1 LELNWNLEFGAWN
14 LKSMRILFIQPT
26 ADKKGHYGKYSVNL
40 CQQLAKQG
48 HEVVLFTNKVEPER
62 FMKEEPL
69 FKVVEH
75 GGGIYSFE
83 KFDEA
88 KKTKPWLYLLGYLRN
103 SFVITRTAFR
113 YSKRERFD
121 IIQVTDVEFGILSLL
136 LLLYRKH
143 LSPVVLLLH
152 AANFSFSK
160 YPGNIIFRFYKVFQ
174 REILRTRIG
183 REIKA
188 IVTLGEYHKE
198 ELQKQFRL
206 PAAFPIKVIYDGAEP
221 PTVWLSREEA
231 RQKLGIYCDGQIFL
245 LFGNLRKD
253 KGIEYLLEAAQLL
266 SNKKPAFGADSLGN
280 ANNSGALELSS
291 TSSIAAGLPKIKNP
305 AKSEASD
312 EFRNDPIKPDLAST
326 NSIANQK
333 ALSSPLSRGPAENR
347 TPETLMPNQVSD
359 HPGPTAKTLYQK
371 NYDFK
376 ILIAGSPFDYEP
388 KDISDMVMK
397 FGLEDKV
404 ILRLGYISDEELPL
418 YFFAADCVIFPYR
431 KIYTGGTGPLLK
443 EAAMF
448 KKPVIVSDVS
458 EMGRLVKNREMGL
471 VFEPENAGDL
481 ARRIREFLQT
491 PGGKRREWGENAFN
505 AANTWEKMAKQYLE
519 IYRDLLRFIE
529 IH

>member
-1 LELNWNLEFGAWN
+1 M
-14 LKSMRILFIQPT
+14 KILFVQPT

-48 HEVVLFTNKVEPER
+48 HDVVLFTNKVEPER
-62 FMKEEPL
+62 FIKEEPL
-69 FKVVEH
+69 FKVVEY

-103 SFVITRTAFR
+103 SWIITRAALLHAR
-113 YSKRERFD
+113 KEKFD
-121 IIQVTDVEFGILSLL
+121 IIQATDIEFGILSLL
-136 LLLYRKH
+136 LLFYGKYLP
-143 LSPVVLLLH
+143 PVVILLH
-152 AANFSFSK
+152 AANFSFAK
-160 YPGNIIFRFYKVFQ
+160 YPGNILFRIYKVLQ
-174 REILRTRIG
+174 RELLRTRIG
-183 REIKA
+183 KEIKA

-198 ELQKQFRL
+198 ELQEQFRL

-231 RQKLGIYCDGQIFL
+231 RQKLGIYYDGQIFL

-266 SNKKPAFGADSLGN
+266 SNKKPACPAQLLSNKKPAFGADSLGT
-280 ANNSGALELSS
+280 ADSSGALELSS
-291 TSSIAAGLPKIKNP
+291 GSNIVDGFQKIKNP
-305 AKSEASD
+305 AESEASD
-312 EFRNDPIKPDLAST
+312 EFRNNPIKPDLAST

-333 ALSSPLSRGPAENR
+333 ALSSPLSFLSRGPAENR

-388 KDISDMVMK
+388 KEISDMVMK

-404 ILRLGYISDEELPL
+404 ILRLGYIPEEEVQL
-418 YFFAADCVIFPYR
+418 YFFAADCVVFPYR

-443 EAAMF
+443 ETAMF

-471 VFEPENAGDL
+471 VFEPENAEDL
-481 ARRIREFLQT
+481 AKKIREFLQT
-491 PGGKRREWGENAFN
+491 SEEKRREWGENAFK
-505 AANTWEKMAKQYLE
+505 AANTWEKMALQYL
-519 IYRDLLRFIE
+519 DLYKDISSGN
-529 IH
+529 